1 MVNNKN
7 FIKWERIKKNK
18 KEDIEEEVLTNEE
31 PTSENEESDVKEE
44 EKEEIKPKTIEE
56 ELGEMKDKYL
66 RLYSEFE
73 NFRRRTAKER
83 LDLIATST
91 ESLMLSLLPVLDDY
105 DRASV
110 QMEKA
115 EDVKALK
122 EGFDLIQTKFKQIL
136 TSKGLKEMESS
147 VGKVFDAEV
156 QEAITQAPAP
166 NNKMKGKIMDEIEK
180 GYQINDKIIRFPKV
194 VIGQ

>member
-1 MVNNKN
+1 MA
-7 FIKWERIKKNK
+7 KKK
-18 KEDIEEEVLTNEE
+18 KEDIEEEVIEKEE
-31 PTSENEESDVKEE
+31 PTSENEESEVKEE
-44 EKEEIKPKTIEE
+44 EKEENQPKTVEE

-83 LDLIATST
+83 LELIATST
-91 ESLMLSLLPVLDDY
+91 EGLMLSLLPILDDY
-105 DRASV
+105 DRGAE

-115 EDVKALK
+115 EDVKAVI
-122 EGFDLIQTKFKQIL
+122 EGVELIRSKFKQIL
-136 TSKGLKEMESS
+136 ISKGLKEMESS
-147 VGKVFDAEV
+147 VGKEFDAEL

-166 NNKMKGKIMDEIEK
+166 SDDLKGKIMDEIEK

>member
-1 MVNNKN
+1 MA
-7 FIKWERIKKNK
+7 KNK
-18 KEDIEEEVLTNEE
+18 KEEIEEEVLENNE
-31 PTSENEESDVKEE
+31 PTSENDTSE
-44 EKEEIKPKTIEE
+44 EKEVVKEDVKPKTVED
-56 ELGEMKDKYL
+56 ELAEMKDKYL

-83 LDLIATST
+83 LDLIQTST
-91 ESLMLSLLPVLDDY
+91 EGLMISLLPILDDY
-105 DRASV
+105 DRASL

-115 EDVKALK
+115 EDVNSLK

-136 TSKGLKEMESS
+136 SSKGLKEMESS
-147 VGKVFDAEV
+147 VGKDFDAET

-166 NNKMKGKIMDEIEK
+166 SDDLKGKIMDEVEK

>member
-1 MVNNKN
+1 MA
-7 FIKWERIKKNK
+7 KKK
-18 KEDIEEEVLTNEE
+18 KEDIEEEVLEQEE
-31 PTSENEESDVKEE
+31 MTSEESEAKVE
-44 EKEEIKPKTIEE
+44 PKTVEE

-83 LDLIATST
+83 LDLIQTST
-91 ESLMLSLLPVLDDY
+91 EGLMLSLLPVLDDY
-105 DRASV
+105 ERGAD

-115 EDVKALK
+115 DDVQSVK
-122 EGFDLIQTKFKQIL
+122 EGVELIRTKFKQIL
-136 TSKGLKEMESS
+136 ESKGLKQMESS
-147 VGKVFDAEV
+147 VGKEFDAEM

-166 NNKMKGKIMDEIEK
+166 SDDLKGKIMDEIEK
-180 GYQINDKIIRFPKV
+180 GYQLKDKIIRFPKV

>member
-1 MVNNKN
+1 MG
-7 FIKWERIKKNK
+7 KNK

>member
-1 MVNNKN
+1 MA
-7 FIKWERIKKNK
+7 KNK
-18 KEDIEEEVLTNEE
+18 KEEIEEEVLENNE
-31 PTSENEESDVKEE
+31 PISEDENPEVQEEV
-44 EKEEIKPKTIEE
+44 KPKTVEE
-56 ELGEMKDKYL
+56 ELAEMKDKYL

-83 LDLIATST
+83 IELIQTST
-91 ESLMLSLLPVLDDY
+91 EGLMSSLLPILDDY

-110 QMEKA
+110 QMEKT
-115 EDVKALK
+115 EDVKSLK

-147 VGKVFDAEV
+147 VGKEFDAET

-166 NNKMKGKIMDEIEK
+166 SDDLKGKIMDEVEK